1 MSNSNWKI
9 NNHSQRSLMI
19 QENNDEISIVEPLS
33 NGTFRILAEI
43 NIISNK
49 DNTKLYDEKLFV
61 STSVDDQE
69 LNIFDRS

>member
-9 NNHSQRSLMI
+9 NNHSQKSLMI
-19 QENNDEISIVEPLS
+19 QENNNEISIVEPLS

-43 NIISNK
+43 NTSSNK

-61 STSVDDQE
+61 STSVDDKE

>member
-9 NNHSQRSLMI
+9 NNHSQRSLLI
-19 QENNDEISIVEPLS
+19 QENNEEISIVEPLS

-43 NIISNK
+43 NTTSNN

-61 STSVDDQE
+61 SASVDDKE